1 MKEKLKIKQLIFIG
15 LLIILLIM
23 LGINYFVR
31 PFEGQFVALEEK
43 PIQENLEPVVQ
54 TILTS
59 KDTFDKLS
67 AKQKIEQMIAFPLVV
82 DGENDNSGDLSE
94 TFKVSSDSSE
104 LVRPGFII
112 IFGDEISTQSAQQTI
127 IGVNNLYKESLLF
140 PKFAVDHEGG
150 KVQRLSGDGYLKLPS
165 WKDLCEIEDV
175 TTLESSLRKSATEL
189 KATGIDI
196 VLAPVVDVGNN
207 RVMQDRICSDS
218 YAVVAERSLE
228 FISVFDS
235 FGILPVIKH
244 FPGIGE
250 TSKDLHNEYDF
261 VRVTENDV
269 KLFNYIIGQSPNL
282 GVLVSHAGVINQD
295 LEIPCSLSKSCI
307 GELKAAFP
315 NVLVFSDALEMKSAS
330 FNSADITK
338 PKDLIEVTKE
348 AILAG
353 NEVLI
358 YGKSVDAVQLDQI
371 IDTMVINYNKDDD
384 FRNQVDSAV
393 LKIIDYK
400 YKER

>member
-15 LLIILLIM
+15 LLLILLIM
-23 LGINYFVR
+23 SGINYFVR
-31 PFEGQFVALEEK
+31 PFEGRFNAADQKPVQVA
-43 PIQENLEPVVQ
+43 PEPVAQ
-54 TILTS
+54 TIPTS
-59 KDTFDKLS
+59 NDILEKLS
-67 AKQKIEQMIAFPLVV
+67 AKQKIEQMIAFPLVA
-82 DGENDNSGDLSE
+82 DESNDNSGDLSE
-94 TFKVSSDSSE
+94 KFKVASDSSE
-104 LVRPGFII
+104 LIKPGFVI
-112 IFGDEISTQSAQQTI
+112 IFGDKISTQSAQQTI
-127 IGVNNLYKESLLF
+127 VEVNNLYQGSLLD

-150 KVQRLSGDGYLKLPS
+150 KVQRLNGEGYLKLPS
-165 WKDLCEIEDV
+165 WQDLCEIEDV
-175 TTLESSLRKSATEL
+175 TELELSLRKSASEL
-189 KATGIDI
+189 YDTGIDI

-207 RVMQDRICSDS
+207 RVMKDRICSDS

-250 TSKDLHNEYDF
+250 TSKDLHNEYDL
-261 VRVTENDV
+261 VRVTDNDV
-269 KLFNYIIGQSPNL
+269 KLFNYIIDQSPNL
-282 GVLVSHAGVINQD
+282 GVLVSHAGVINQN
-295 LEIPCSLSKSCI
+295 LELPCSLSTACV

-330 FNSADITK
+330 FNSEDITQ
-338 PKDLIEVTKE
+338 PKDLVRVTKE

-358 YGKSVDAVQLDQI
+358 YGQSIDAPQI
-371 IDTMVINYNKDDD
+371 NKILDTMVISYNKDVN
-384 FRNQVDSAV
+384 FRNKVDSAV